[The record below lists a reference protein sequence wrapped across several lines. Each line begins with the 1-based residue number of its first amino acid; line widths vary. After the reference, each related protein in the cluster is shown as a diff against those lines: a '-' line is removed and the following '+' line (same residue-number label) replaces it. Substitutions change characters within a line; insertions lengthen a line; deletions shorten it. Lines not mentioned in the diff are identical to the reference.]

1 MTKEQALHSF
11 WSSFGLT
18 AYEENSVPSGE
29 NKPNLPYITY
39 SVSTDSFGND
49 VALSANLWYRGT
61 SWSAVNNKTAE
72 ISKRITADGIL
83 LKCDE
88 GRIWIKRGTPFAQD
102 VSDPIDD
109 MIKRKYINI
118 TVEFMTV
125 D

>member
-29 NKPNLPYITY
+29 NKPDLPYITY

-61 SWSAVNNKTAE
+61 SWSAVNSKTSE
-72 ISKRITADGIL
+72 VSKKITADGIL

-88 GRIWIKRGTPFAQD
+88 GCIWIKRGTPFAQD
-102 VSDPIDD
+102 MSDPMDD
-109 MIKRKYINI
+109 LIKRKYINI
-118 TVEFMTV
+118 TVEFLTA

>member
-29 NKPNLPYITY
+29 NKPDLPYITY

-49 VALSANLWYRGT
+49 VALNANLWYRGT
-61 SWSAVNNKTAE
+61 SWSTVNDKAAE
-72 ISKRITADGIL
+72 ISAAISSGGKL
-83 LKCDE
+83 LDCN
-88 GRIWIKRGTPFAQD
+88 GGCIWVKRGTPFAQNM
-102 VSDPIDD
+102 SDPMDD
-109 MIKRKYINI
+109 LIKRKYINI

>member
-29 NKPNLPYITY
+29 NKSDLPYITY

-61 SWSAVNNKTAE
+61 SWSAVNDKAAE
-72 ISKRITADGIL
+72 ISAAITSGGKLLNCDGG
-83 LKCDE
+83 C
-88 GRIWIKRGTPFAQD
+88 IWVKRGTPFAQNM
-102 VSDPIDD
+102 SDPMDD
-109 MIKRKYINI
+109 LIKRKYINI

>member
-29 NKPNLPYITY
+29 NKPDLPYITY

-49 VALSANLWYRGT
+49 VALNANLWYRGT
-61 SWSAVNNKTAE
+61 SWSAVNDKVAE
-72 ISKRITADGIL
+72 ISAAISSGGKL
-83 LKCDE
+83 LDCDN
-88 GRIWIKRGTPFAQD
+88 GCIWVKRGTPFAQN
-102 VSDPIDD
+102 VPDPMDD
-109 MIKRKYINI
+109 LIKRKYINI
-118 TVEFMTV
+118 TVEFLTA

>member
-29 NKPNLPYITY
+29 NKPDLPYITY

-61 SWSAVNNKTAE
+61 SWSAVNEKTAE
-72 ISKRITADGIL
+72 ISAAISSGGKLLNCDGG
-83 LKCDE
+83 C
-88 GRIWIKRGTPFAQD
+88 IWVKRGTPFAQNM
-102 VSDPIDD
+102 SDPMDD
-109 MIKRKYINI
+109 LIKRKYINI
-118 TVEFMTV
+118 TVEFITV
-125 D
+125 N